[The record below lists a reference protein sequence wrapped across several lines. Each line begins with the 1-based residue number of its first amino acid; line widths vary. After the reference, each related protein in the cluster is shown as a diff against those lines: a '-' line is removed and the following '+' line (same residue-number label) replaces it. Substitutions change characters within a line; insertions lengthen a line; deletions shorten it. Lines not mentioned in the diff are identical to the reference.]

1 MRRQHER
8 EKLEEYY
15 QKLQSK
21 SKELASV
28 YRSNCAERIESLTNQ
43 YLSQRN
49 ELTEKWKEREA
60 YRQEIE
66 NKNASL
72 SYLLKRGKDAKQ
84 AAKAKEDAEEAERLK
99 LEAKNAKTAGK
110 KK

>member
-8 EKLEEYY
+8 DKLEEYY

-21 SKELASV
+21 SKELASI
-28 YRSNCAERIESLTNQ
+28 YRSNCAERIKSLTNQ
-43 YLSQRN
+43 YLDQRN

-72 SYLLKRGKDAKQ
+72 NYLLKRGKDAKLS
-84 AAKAKEDAEEAERLK
+84 AKTKEDAEEAERLK
-99 LEAKNAKTAGK
+99 QEAIKAKTAGK